1 MAEKKET
8 VAKTEN
14 KEKMVRIFIP
24 RTRELEGNMFVSVN
38 ARTFSVPVGIEVEV
52 PDFVAEVIRNSQ
64 MAEEEIYQ
72 KTKSI

>member
-8 VAKTEN
+8 VVKTEN

-64 MAEEEIYQ
+64 KAEEEIYQ
-72 KTKSI
+72 KTKTI